1 MRFICALAL
10 LAGAFRLRTH
20 RVRKAAEPVQVLHFD
35 ATVEYVDYVSLA
47 HHEDLKNFTEA
58 SLADFLVDVA
68 CGAGAAE
75 GEALVE
81 LKAVKANRKAMN
93 ETAPAAGEKCSSAVV
108 RLFGNPFHIHAELP
122 YSPEAEAALKD
133 PAVPKMLSDFLT
145 KVPSVLLYAS
155 APPINEYAAV
165 SSANITSVI
174 PGCESHLEHL
184 IKEFRAAYT
193 NRMVPWALDGA
204 CGAFATTLSFATT
217 NKPSDADKA
226 FCETA
231 TKHLMRHHYG
241 GVDFKSG
248 AHVNGPGALPAWE
261 KKDFSPEEKDYQEWC
276 VNVCEYRHGPT
287 AICAVAGAGEN
298 ATNATGGGNGTNA
311 TNGTNASL
319 FVKAR
324 KRQRRQAVLK
334 RMQNP

>member
-1 MRFICALAL
+1 MRCALLAL

-20 RVRKAAEPVQVLHFD
+20 RVRKAAEPVQVLHLD

-68 CGAGAAE
+68 CNTSAPASD
-75 GEALVE
+75 ALIE
-81 LKAVKANRKAMN
+81 LRAVKARRN
-93 ETAPAAGEKCSSAVV
+93 ETNATEPAAAPAEEKCTSAVV

-122 YSPEAEAALKD
+122 YSPEAEAMLKD
-133 PAVPKMLSDFLT
+133 PDLPKKISDYLV

-155 APPINEYAAV
+155 APPICEFATVEAANV
-165 SSANITSVI
+165 TSVI
-174 PGCESHLEHL
+174 PGCEDHLEHL

-217 NKPSDADKA
+217 NKPSDEDKA

-231 TKHLMRHHYG
+231 TKHLMRHHYK
-241 GVDFKSG
+241 GVDFYSS
-248 AHVNGPGALPAWE
+248 
-261 KKDFSPEEKDYQEWC
+261 DTPEEKDYQDWC

-287 AICAVAGAGEN
+287 AICAVAGAG
-298 ATNATGGGNGTNA
+298 NGTNA
-311 TNGTNASL
+311 TNATANASL
-319 FVKAR
+319 FVKAS
-324 KRQRRQAVLK
+324 RRVLA
-334 RMQNP
+334 RMQNVLLQHK

>member
-1 MRFICALAL
+1 MRCALLAL

-20 RVRKAAEPVQVLHFD
+20 RVRKAAEPVQVLHLD

-58 SLADFLVDVA
+58 SLADFLVDLA
-68 CGAGAAE
+68 CNTSGASAE
-75 GEALVE
+75 SSDALIE
-81 LKAVKANRKAMN
+81 LRAVKVNRN
-93 ETAPAAGEKCSSAVV
+93 ETNATEPAAAPEEPKCTSAVV

-133 PAVPKMLSDFLT
+133 PAVPMKLSNYLI
-145 KVPSVLLYAS
+145 KLPSVLLYS
-155 APPINEYAAV
+155 NSPPICEFAYVEAANV
-165 SSANITSVI
+165 TSVI
-174 PGCESHLEHL
+174 PGCENHLEHL

-217 NKPSDADKA
+217 NKPSDEDKA

-231 TKHLMRHHYG
+231 TKHLMRHHYK
-241 GVDFKSG
+241 GVDFYSSE
-248 AHVNGPGALPAWE
+248 A
-261 KKDFSPEEKDYQEWC
+261 PEEKDYEEWC

-287 AICAVAGAGEN
+287 AICAVAS
-298 ATNATGGGNGTNA
+298 NA
-311 TNGTNASL
+311 TNGTNATANASL
-319 FVKAR
+319 FVKAS
-324 KRQRRQAVLK
+324 RRVLK
-334 RMQNP
+334 RMQNV

>member
-1 MRFICALAL
+1 
-10 LAGAFRLRTH
+10 
-20 RVRKAAEPVQVLHFD
+20 
-35 ATVEYVDYVSLA
+35 
-47 HHEDLKNFTEA
+47 
-58 SLADFLVDVA
+58 
-68 CGAGAAE
+68 
-75 GEALVE
+75 
-81 LKAVKANRKAMN
+81 
-93 ETAPAAGEKCSSAVV
+93 
-108 RLFGNPFHIHAELP
+108 
-122 YSPEAEAALKD
+122 
-133 PAVPKMLSDFLT
+133 MLSDFLT

-174 PGCESHLEHL
+174 PGCETHLEHL

-217 NKPSDADKA
+217 NKPSDEDKA

-231 TKHLMRHHYG
+231 TKHLMRHHYK
-241 GVDFKSG
+241 GVDFYSS
-248 AHVNGPGALPAWE
+248 E
-261 KKDFSPEEKDYQEWC
+261 EPEEKDYQDWC

-287 AICAVAGAGEN
+287 AICAVAGNGTN

-324 KRQRRQAVLK
+324 KRKRQAVLK